1 MLKLLKRSQKNLS
14 WWQKG
19 WKLYGGGIKTSRK
32 MYQKEENWVIPE
44 KWQKEALFWAQP
56 PPPPRDACYSLKGM
70 TELCFPQA
78 RMPSCPLGPCWLT
91 GLPLKVIFS
100 SHLYVVSCFLSSLF
114 CLTPFLPLFTA
125 DCMYVG
131 DFTLGEDPHTIQR
144 DKDNPWIPD
153 NCIQSLFTDW

>member
-1 MLKLLKRSQKNLS
+1 MAKRLKTLWRRNKNKQENVPKRGKLS
-14 WWQKG
+14 YSWEVAERSTVLG
-19 WKLYGGGIKTSRK
+19 T
-32 MYQKEENWVIPE
+32 
-44 KWQKEALFWAQP
+44 A